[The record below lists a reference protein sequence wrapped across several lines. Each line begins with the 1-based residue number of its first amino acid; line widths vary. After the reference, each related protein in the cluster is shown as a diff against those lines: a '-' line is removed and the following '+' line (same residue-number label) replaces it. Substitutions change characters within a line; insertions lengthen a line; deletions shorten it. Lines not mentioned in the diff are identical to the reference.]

1 MLEAFVGMA
10 QDPYYATIWTV
21 NQLSRV
27 QQIFLPDLLKVL
39 YEILDKP
46 QETKFNDSFAEHSR
60 FKIKIENQLNL
71 LVQQTNKIRTI
82 GPSSSPI
89 RVQKVSEE
97 TLEPDMDDEGKLTY
111 EGRQQI
117 LRGLRRCSNINV
129 NYLGS
134 DIYQEA
140 GTGESQILLSGINWI
155 RRKFQKRFKYDL
167 QIRFLASYNV
177 HLFLFLIATMLWIA
191 VYIFTNIITV
201 SDIDS
206 EEY

>member
-10 QDPYYATIWTV
+10 QDPYYSPIWTV

>member
-10 QDPYYATIWTV
+10 QDPYYSPIWTV

-46 QETKFNDSFAEHSR
+46 QETKFNDTFTEHSR

>member
-1 MLEAFVGMA
+1 
-10 QDPYYATIWTV
+10 
-21 NQLSRV
+21 
-27 QQIFLPDLLKVL
+27 LKVL